1 MQRSARRARSRAAS
15 LLAVGAAVVLAPVL
29 LAGPAMADD
38 VIIDEPP
45 GGATCA
51 PEIPATDCEQESPA
65 PTPSPTTTAKPATI
79 PVTGGS
85 PSGSGS
91 TGRPSSPTLAHT
103 GSTQTVVV
111 GTAGAGLLVAG
122 LGLVAA
128 GRRRTV

>member
-1 MQRSARRARSRAAS
+1 MQRSARSRAAS

-51 PEIPATDCEQESPA
+51 PEIPATDCEQEPA
-65 PTPSPTTTAKPATI
+65 PTPSPSKTAKPATI

-85 PSGSGS
+85 PSGSGT
-91 TGRPSSPTLAHT
+91 TGKPSSPTLANT

-111 GTAGAGLLVAG
+111 GAAGAGLLVAG

-128 GRRRTV
+128 GRRRTA